1 MVRINLPTPSRKV
14 GRIMQRRGLI
24 DGFFVQSRQQSKNSF
39 VVDSH
44 LRWLSGVASQPTGL

>member
-24 DGFFVQSRQQSKNSF
+24 DGFFVQSRQPAKYHF
-39 VVDSH
+39 VLDSQVLAIH
-44 LRWLSGVASQPTGL
+44 